1 MTMCLSTMA
10 ATRTVRAPFLFT
22 RMLSFLFLAFL
33 LTKSA
38 DASEPDLTVKSL
50 SAEAEQSLS
59 PGDPDRSARMLRA
72 ALKLNP
78 GDLELT
84 RRYAWLCLDTIHQ
97 PDEAYRSLRSAQRF
111 SNLDLVARKLLA
123 LASTKTQRYETAIEL
138 YQQVLSED
146 PSDLWM
152 RLNLAETLAFSRRYE
167 KARATYES
175 ILSENKENFDAFLGL
190 SRVAAWEGRTNEAR
204 ARAMELLMRNE
215 RAADVHNV
223 LGDIALWNSD
233 ITEAE
238 RRYLLVIKAQR
249 GHYGGTEG
257 MRQIASRRATIMGV
271 NYSFSE
277 DSDELRREQIGTD
290 LRIGLG
296 DHLYLTP
303 RLFRTTF
310 KQGPSETFE
319 RLTGRLNLKYI
330 CCREFE
336 IQGTVEQ
343 HDDLEGGDTT
353 LGGQVQ
359 AKWSPRPQV
368 KLSMSYQKKQPV
380 DDSLSTILAN
390 VRQDG
395 FGIGQNLELFPRLS
409 TQVGYSERWYS
420 DDNTRRSGDAQLSVL
435 ILRRI
440 QMFCRVSHEFIVFDE
455 ERATYWT
462 PSNFQC
468 TQIQA
473 DAIFALTQSCDLR
486 LSVFLPYVW
495 GEGSLGYGINAASEI
510 RLTESLSL
518 DLNFFRVNVPGTE
531 GQWSVTG
538 GAAKLDLRF

>member
-1 MTMCLSTMA
+1 MTMCLSTRA
-10 ATRTVRAPFLFT
+10 AIRTVRTPFLFT
-22 RMLSFLFLAFL
+22 WMLSFLFLAFP
-33 LTKSA
+33 LTRSA
-38 DASEPDLTVKSL
+38 EASEPSLTVESL

-59 PGDPDRSARMLRA
+59 AGDLDSAARMLRA
-72 ALKLNP
+72 ALQLNP
-78 GDLELT
+78 GDIELT
-84 RRYAWLCLDTIHQ
+84 RRYAWLCLDTIDQ

-111 SNLDLVARKLLA
+111 SGLDLVARKLLA
-123 LASTKTQRYETAIEL
+123 LASAKTQRYETAIEL
-138 YQQVLSED
+138 YRQVLSED

-167 KARATYES
+167 KARTTYES
-175 ILSENKENFDAFLGL
+175 ILNKDKENFDALLGL
-190 SRVAAWEGRTNEAR
+190 ARVAAWEGRTNEAH
-204 ARAMELLMRNE
+204 ARVMELLMRNE

-233 ITEAE
+233 LTEAE
-238 RRYLLVIKAQR
+238 RRYLLVIEAQR

-303 RLFRTTF
+303 GFFRNTF

-319 RLTGRLNLKYI
+319 RLTGQMSLKYL

-336 IQGTVEQ
+336 IQGTIEL
-343 HDDLEGGDTT
+343 DELEGSDTT

-359 AKWSPRPQV
+359 AKWSPRPQSQLFV
-368 KLSMSYQKKQPV
+368 SYQKEQPV

-390 VRQDG
+390 VRQYG

-440 QMFCRVSHEFIVFDE
+440 QLFGRVSHEFVVFDE

-468 TQIQA
+468 TRLQA
-473 DAIFALTQSCDLR
+473 DARFALTQSCDLR

-495 GEGSLGYGINAASEI
+495 AEGSLGYGIDAASEM
-510 RLTESLSL
+510 RLTGSLSL
-518 DLNFFRVNVPGTE
+518 DLNFFRVKVPGTE
-531 GQWSVTG
+531 GRWSVTG
-538 GAAKLDLRF
+538 GTAKLDLRF